1 MVEAS
6 QIDAD
11 ALEQNLKVL
20 AFANRIELL
29 SILRTPRA
37 LDEIDLMPT
46 ISQAGANPERNI
58 SRQAVRNHIEK
69 LMEVGLVRM
78 RMSERRGHKGRRS
91 VQEYFVDHAR
101 LFAVVD
107 ELRRL
112 SLIHTK
118 VEPDPFATSTLE
130 QIGEPTWPD
139 GLKVIVVRGT
149 QEGRALPLRHT
160 DLQAPRGWVIGRSPR
175 CAVRLEY
182 DPYISSENSEIVHDA
197 DGYRLL
203 DMRNA
208 RNGTFLNWRR
218 LPVGGEVR
226 LRSGDIIGV
235 GRSLLLFRQD

>member
-1 MVEAS
+1 MSADE
-6 QIDAD
+6 IDAD

-29 SILRTPRA
+29 SLLRTPRA
-37 LDEIDLMPT
+37 LDEIDLAPAVA
-46 ISQAGANPERNI
+46 QAGTNPQRKI
-58 SRQAVRNHIEK
+58 TRQAVRNHLER
-69 LMEVGLVRM
+69 LMEAGLVRV
-78 RMSERRGHKGRRS
+78 RMGERRGHKGRRS

-112 SLIHTK
+112 SLIQTK
-118 VEPDPFATSTLE
+118 VEPDPFATSALE

-139 GLKVIVVRGT
+139 GPKVVVVRGT
-149 QEGRALPLRHT
+149 HEGRALPLRHAA
-160 DLQAPRGWVIGRSPR
+160 LEPPRGWVIGRSPR

-182 DPYISSENSEIVHDA
+182 DPYISAENSEIMHDA
-197 DGYRLL
+197 NGYRLL
-203 DMRNA
+203 DLRSA
-208 RNGTFLNWRR
+208 RNGTFLNWHR
-218 LPVGGEVR
+218 LPVGGEAR